1 MRKIDEPVEAQVLTD
16 ADVGAPRAE
25 EGAGQQG
32 LSADEGLPGFD
43 PARSWYHGSQLELT
57 TIRRGS
63 TITQKRELARVF
75 SHKPPLVC
83 VSDEGQI
90 KHTGTLPGCL
100 YVIAEEVG
108 EGDVMPHPRTTMGPG
123 DEWLT
128 RRELR
133 VRLLG
138 RTEIVE
144 GERFTDEELAA
155 VQEYTVVRGTRV

>member
-1 MRKIDEPVEAQVLTD
+1 MTKIDEPGEGS
-16 ADVGAPRAE
+16 AD
-25 EGAGQQG
+25 QQG
-32 LSADEGLPGFD
+32 LAVHEGLPGFD
-43 PARSWYHGSQLELT
+43 PARSWYHGSPSELT

-90 KHTGTLPGCL
+90 KHTGTQPGYL
-100 YVIAEEVG
+100 YVVAEEVG
-108 EGDVMPHPRTTMGPG
+108 AGDVMPHPHTTMEPG
-123 DEWLT
+123 DEWST
-128 RRELR
+128 TRELR

-144 GERFTDEELAA
+144 GERFTEEELAA
-155 VQEYTVVRGTRV
+155 LEEHLTERRASG